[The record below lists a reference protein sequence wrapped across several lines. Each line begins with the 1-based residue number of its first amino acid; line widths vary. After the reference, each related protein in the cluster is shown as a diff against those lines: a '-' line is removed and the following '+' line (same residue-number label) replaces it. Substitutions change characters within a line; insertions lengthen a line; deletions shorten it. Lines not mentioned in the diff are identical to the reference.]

1 MRRAFTIVELM
12 LAVLILSILTII
24 STWTFHTVVRNW
36 TLSTE
41 MADNVQRTDYALAQ
55 ITSALRSAYFP
66 TSGEASD
73 ADGFQLENYN
83 ERNEPDNSDM
93 IAWTKLGPAI
103 VGRNSRFAKS
113 AHHITMYVVEPG
125 KSDVEEYEN
134 GGLVCDVIGE
144 KKFRP
149 EDFDED
155 DLENWDHF
163 VLSENVQGFN
173 CRVLDKDQPFKD
185 DQANWQDKWDTSNC
199 IPRRVQLTFWM
210 KPIDKNKEPYPIVRV
225 VEIPLWEVSQ
235 NPVKTDSAGTEDKNN
250 KDRRNGGKGTGNK
263 GGTQQGGKNGGGGTS
278 SGGGGGMEPGGGGSS
293 RGGGM
298 SGGGM
303 RGGGMQGGGMRGGG
317 MSGGGGLPPG
327 GGMIR

>member
-1 MRRAFTIVELM
+1 MKRAFTIVELM
-12 LAVLILSILTII
+12 LAVMILSILTIV
-24 STWTFHTVVRNW
+24 STWTFHTIVRNW
-36 TLSTE
+36 NLSTA

-66 TSGEASD
+66 TSGETGD
-73 ADGFQLENYN
+73 ADGFQLEDNN
-83 ERNEPDNSDM
+83 PRNEPDESDM

-103 VGRNSRFAKS
+103 VGRNSRFAKA
-113 AHHITMYVVEPG
+113 AHHISMYVVEPG
-125 KSDVEEYEN
+125 KSDVEAYAN

-185 DQANWQDKWDTSNC
+185 DQANWQDTWDTSNC

-210 KPIDKNKEPYPIVRV
+210 KPLEKDKEPYPIVRV
-225 VEIPLWEVSQ
+225 IEIPLWDISQ
-235 NPVKTDSAGTEDKNN
+235 NPIKTDSSGTKGDKRGE
-250 KDRRNGGKGTGNK
+250 K
-263 GGTQQGGKNGGGGTS
+263 KN
-278 SGGGGGMEPGGGGSS
+278 SGGGGSTPPRNDGGSSGDSGLRRGAGPGGTLPGGPRGGGVTQPGGGGMMQP
-293 RGGGM
+293 G
-298 SGGGM
+298 GGGM
-303 RGGGMQGGGMRGGG
+303 R
-317 MSGGGGLPPG
+317 
-327 GGMIR
+327 

>member
-12 LAVLILSILTII
+12 LAVLILSILTIV

-66 TSGEASD
+66 TSGEVTE
-73 ADGFQLENYN
+73 ADGFQLVDNN
-83 ERNEPDNSDM
+83 PRNEPDESDM

-103 VGRNSRFAKS
+103 VGRSSRFAKA
-113 AHHITMYVVEPG
+113 AHHVSLYVVEPG
-125 KSDVEEYEN
+125 KSEVEAYAN

-149 EDFDED
+149 DDFDED
-155 DLENWDHF
+155 DVENWDHF

-185 DQANWQDKWDTSNC
+185 DQANWQDTWDTSNC

-210 KPIDKNKEPYPIVRV
+210 KPVDDEKEPYPIVRV
-225 VEIPLWEVSQ
+225 IEIPLWDVSQ
-235 NPVKTDSAGTEDKNN
+235 NPVTATSTDVDKN
-250 KDRRNGGKGTGNK
+250 RRTTTSDGTKGGAGGKSPT
-263 GGTQQGGKNGGGGTS
+263 GGGGRSGGMS
-278 SGGGGGMEPGGGGSS
+278 SGGGRP
-293 RGGGM
+293 
-298 SGGGM
+298 
-303 RGGGMQGGGMRGGG
+303 GG
-317 MSGGGGLPPG
+317 MSGGGGRPGGMSGGGGMTGGGGPPPG
-327 GGMIR
+327 GLR

>member
-1 MRRAFTIVELM
+1 MKRGFTIVELM
-12 LAVLILSILTII
+12 LAVLILSILTIV
-24 STWTFHTVVRNW
+24 STWTFHTVVRTWN
-36 TLSTE
+36 LATE

-66 TSGEASD
+66 TSGEVTD
-73 ADGFQLENYN
+73 ADGFQLVDGN
-83 ERNEPDNSDM
+83 EQNDPDGSDW
-93 IAWTKLGPAI
+93 ISWTKLGPAI

-113 AHHITMYVVEPG
+113 AHSISMYVVEPG
-125 KSDVEEYEN
+125 KSDVEAYAN

-155 DLENWDHF
+155 DLDNWDHF

-210 KPIDKNKEPYPIVRV
+210 KPIDKEKEPYPIVRV
-225 VEIPLWEVSQ
+225 IEIPLWDVSQ
-235 NPVKTDSAGTEDKNN
+235 NPVKTDSAGTEDKERE
-250 KDRRNGGKGTGNK
+250 RRRRSGGQTGGATR
-263 GGTQQGGKNGGGGTS
+263 GGAGAGGGGAGGT
-278 SGGGGGMEPGGGGSS
+278 GGGAGGAGG
-293 RGGGM
+293 RM
-298 SGGGM
+298 PPPP
-303 RGGGMQGGGMRGGG
+303 
-317 MSGGGGLPPG
+317 PPG
-327 GGMIR
+327 GGPR

>member
-12 LAVLILSILTII
+12 LAVLILSILTIV
-24 STWTFHTVVRNW
+24 STWTFHTIVRNW
-36 TLSTE
+36 VLSTE

-66 TSGEASD
+66 TSGEVTE
-73 ADGFQLENYN
+73 ADGFQLVDNN
-83 ERNEPDNSDM
+83 PRNEPDESDM

-113 AHHITMYVVEPG
+113 AHHISMYVVEPG
-125 KSDVEEYEN
+125 KSDVEEYAN

-149 EDFDED
+149 DDFDED
-155 DLENWDHF
+155 DVENWDHF

-185 DQANWQDKWDTSNC
+185 DQANWQDAWDTSNC

-210 KPIDKNKEPYPIVRV
+210 KPLEKEKEPYPIVRV
-225 VEIPLWEVSQ
+225 IEIPLWDISQ
-235 NPVKTDSAGTEDKNN
+235 NPIKTDSSGSEDDK
-250 KDRRNGGKGTGNK
+250 RGGGKGGNK
-263 GGTQQGGKNGGGGTS
+263 GGGGAKPPAGGGGAKPPAGGGGARPPAGGGGVPP
-278 SGGGGGMEPGGGGSS
+278 SGGGAPPPGGGG
-293 RGGGM
+293 
-298 SGGGM
+298 
-303 RGGGMQGGGMRGGG
+303 
-317 MSGGGGLPPG
+317 PG
-327 GGMIR
+327 

>member
-1 MRRAFTIVELM
+1 MRKGFTIVELM
-12 LAVLILSILTII
+12 LAVFILSILTIV
-24 STWTFHTVVRNW
+24 STWTFHTIVRNW

-66 TSGEASD
+66 TSGTATVD
-73 ADGFQLENYN
+73 DGFQLEDGNS
-83 ERNEPDNSDM
+83 RNEPEESDM

-103 VGRNSRFAKS
+103 VGRTSRFAKS
-113 AHHITMYVVEPG
+113 AHHVSIYVVEPG

-155 DLENWDHF
+155 DLDNWDHF
-163 VLSENVQGFN
+163 VLCEDVQGFN
-173 CRVLDKDQPFKD
+173 CRVLDKDQPFD
-185 DQANWQDKWDTSNC
+185 NGRANWQDTWDNSNM

-210 KPIDKNKEPYPIVRV
+210 KPVDKDKDPYPIVRV
-225 VEIPLWEVSQ
+225 VEIPLWDVSQ
-235 NPVKTDSAGTEDKNN
+235 NPVKTDSSGTDG
-250 KDRRNGGKGTGNK
+250 KDRNNRRGVRAGGGA
-263 GGTQQGGKNGGGGTS
+263 QGGGRGGGTS
-278 SGGGGGMEPGGGGSS
+278 GGGA
-293 RGGGM
+293 

-303 RGGGMQGGGMRGGG
+303 RGGGPPM
-317 MSGGGGLPPG
+317 GGGGP
-327 GGMIR
+327 I

>member
-1 MRRAFTIVELM
+1 MKRAFTIVELM
-12 LAVLILSILTII
+12 LAVLILSILTIV
-24 STWTFHTVVRNW
+24 STWTFHTIVRNW
-36 TLSTE
+36 NLSTE

-66 TSGEASD
+66 TSGETSE
-73 ADGFQLENYN
+73 ADGFQLEDGNP
-83 ERNEPDNSDM
+83 RNEPDESDM

-103 VGRNSRFAKS
+103 VGRNSRFAKA
-113 AHHITMYVVEPG
+113 AHHVSMYVVEPG
-125 KSDVEEYEN
+125 KSDVEAYAN

-149 EDFDED
+149 DDFDED

-210 KPIDKNKEPYPIVRV
+210 KPIEKEKEPYPIVRV
-225 VEIPLWEVSQ
+225 IEIPLWDISQ
-235 NPVKTDSAGTEDKNN
+235 NPLKTDTAGADDK
-250 KDRRNGGKGTGNK
+250 KRPPPGGA
-263 GGTQQGGKNGGGGTS
+263 GGGRS
-278 SGGGGGMEPGGGGSS
+278 SGGAGGGANPPGGA
-293 RGGGM
+293 GGGVRPPGGA
-298 SGGGM
+298 GGGA
-303 RGGGMQGGGMRGGG
+303 RSPGGAGGGVRPPGGAGGGAM
-317 MSGGGGLPPG
+317 MPPG
-327 GGMIR
+327 GGAAR

>member
-12 LAVLILSILTII
+12 MAVFILSILTIV
-24 STWTFHTVVRNW
+24 STWTFHTLIRNW

-66 TSGEASD
+66 TSGD
-73 ADGFQLENYN
+73 VTNDDGFQLEDGNP
-83 ERNEPDNSDM
+83 RNEPDQSDM

-113 AHHITMYVVEPG
+113 AHHVSIYVVEPG
-125 KSDVEEYEN
+125 KSDVEAYAN

-149 EDFDED
+149 DDFDDD

-163 VLSENVQGFN
+163 VLSEDVQGFN
-173 CRVLDKDQPFKD
+173 CRVIDKDQPFKD
-185 DQANWQDKWDTSNC
+185 DMANWQDTWDNSNM

-210 KPIDKNKEPYPIVRV
+210 KPIDEGKEAYPIVRV
-225 VEIPLWEVSQ
+225 IEIPLWYTSQ
-235 NPVKTDSAGTEDKNN
+235 NPIKTDSSGSED
-250 KDRRNGGKGTGNK
+250 KDRRRTT
-263 GGTQQGGKNGGGGTS
+263 GGTTGGV
-278 SGGGGGMEPGGGGSS
+278 
-293 RGGGM
+293 
-298 SGGGM
+298 
-303 RGGGMQGGGMRGGG
+303 
-317 MSGGGGLPPG
+317 
-327 GGMIR
+327 

>member
-1 MRRAFTIVELM
+1 MKRAFTIVELM

-41 MADNVQRTDYALAQ
+41 MADNVQRADYALAQ

-66 TSGEASD
+66 TSGESSEE
-73 ADGFQLENYN
+73 DGFMLINGN
-83 ERNEPDNSDM
+83 ERNEPDASDT

-103 VGRNSRFAKS
+103 VGSNSRFAKA
-113 AHHITMYVVEPG
+113 AHHVTLYVVEPG

-149 EDFDED
+149 EDFEED

-173 CRVLDKDQPFKD
+173 CRVLDKDQPFD
-185 DQANWQDKWDTSNC
+185 NDQANWQDKWDTSNC

-210 KPIDKNKEPYPIVRV
+210 KPLEKNKEPYPIVRV
-225 VEIPLWEVSQ
+225 VEIPLWEMSQ
-235 NPVKTDSAGTEDKNN
+235 NPVKIDSTASDKDEKN
-250 KDRRNGGKGTGNK
+250 KKKDGRSG
-263 GGTQQGGKNGGGGTS
+263 GGTQRGGQNGGAQQGGRGGGMNPGGRGVNPGGRIGGGPGGGPGGGGP
-278 SGGGGGMEPGGGGSS
+278 GGGGG
-293 RGGGM
+293 R
-298 SGGGM
+298 
-303 RGGGMQGGGMRGGG
+303 
-317 MSGGGGLPPG
+317 
-327 GGMIR
+327 

>member
-1 MRRAFTIVELM
+1 MKRAFTIVELM
-12 LAVLILSILTII
+12 LAVLILSILTIV
-24 STWTFHTVVRNW
+24 STWTFHTIVRNW
-36 TLSTE
+36 NLSTE

-66 TSGEASD
+66 TSGETSE
-73 ADGFQLENYN
+73 ADGFQLEDGNP
-83 ERNEPDNSDM
+83 RNEPDESDM

-103 VGRNSRFAKS
+103 VGRNSRFAKA
-113 AHHITMYVVEPG
+113 AHHVSMYVVEPG
-125 KSDVEEYEN
+125 KSDVEAYAN

-149 EDFDED
+149 DDFDED

-210 KPIDKNKEPYPIVRV
+210 KPIEKEKEPYPIVRV
-225 VEIPLWEVSQ
+225 IEIPLWDISQ
-235 NPVKTDSAGTEDKNN
+235 NPLKTDTAGADDK
-250 KDRRNGGKGTGNK
+250 KRPPPGGA
-263 GGTQQGGKNGGGGTS
+263 GGGRSSGGAGGGANPPGGAGGGGRPPGGA
-278 SGGGGGMEPGGGGSS
+278 GGGARSPGGA
-293 RGGGM
+293 GGGVRPPGGA
-298 SGGGM
+298 GGGAM
-303 RGGGMQGGGMRGGG
+303 M
-317 MSGGGGLPPG
+317 PPG
-327 GGMIR
+327 GGAAR

>member
-12 LAVLILSILTII
+12 LAVLILSILTIV
-24 STWTFHTVVRNW
+24 STWTFHTIVRNW
-36 TLSTE
+36 NLSTE

-66 TSGEASD
+66 TSGEVTD
-73 ADGFQLENYN
+73 ADGFQLEDNN
-83 ERNEPDNSDM
+83 PRNEPDESDM

-113 AHHITMYVVEPG
+113 AHHISMYVVEPG
-125 KSDVEEYEN
+125 KSDVEEYAN

-149 EDFDED
+149 DDFDED

-173 CRVLDKDQPFKD
+173 CRVLDKEQPFKD
-185 DQANWQDKWDTSNC
+185 DQANWQDTWDTSNC

-210 KPIDKNKEPYPIVRV
+210 KPLEKEKEPYPIVRV
-225 VEIPLWEVSQ
+225 IEIPLWDISQ
-235 NPVKTDSAGTEDKNN
+235 NPIKTDSAGSEGDK
-250 KDRRNGGKGTGNK
+250 RGGGKGGNK
-263 GGTQQGGKNGGGGTS
+263 GGGGAKPPAGGGGS
-278 SGGGGGMEPGGGGSS
+278 KPPAGGGGVPPSGGGAPPPGGGG
-293 RGGGM
+293 
-298 SGGGM
+298 
-303 RGGGMQGGGMRGGG
+303 
-317 MSGGGGLPPG
+317 PG
-327 GGMIR
+327 

>member
-12 LAVLILSILTII
+12 LAVMILSILTII
-24 STWTFHTVVRNW
+24 STWTFHTIVRNW

-66 TSGEASD
+66 TGGEVTD
-73 ADGFQLENYN
+73 ADGFQLEDGNP
-83 ERNEPDNSDM
+83 RNEPEESDM

-103 VGRNSRFAKS
+103 VGRNSRFSKT
-113 AHHITMYVVEPG
+113 AHHISMYVVEPG
-125 KSDVEEYEN
+125 KSDVEAYAN

-149 EDFDED
+149 DDFDED
-155 DLENWDHF
+155 DLDNWDHF

-185 DQANWQDKWDTSNC
+185 SQANWRDTWDTSNC

-210 KPIDKNKEPYPIVRV
+210 KPVDKEKESYPIVRV
-225 VEIPLWEVSQ
+225 IEIPLWDISQ
-235 NPVKTDSAGTEDKNN
+235 NPVKTDSSGSEDK
-250 KDRRNGGKGTGNK
+250 KREAVRRGL
-263 GGTQQGGKNGGGGTS
+263 
-278 SGGGGGMEPGGGGSS
+278 GGGGGPPAGGGGPPA
-293 RGGGM
+293 
-298 SGGGM
+298 
-303 RGGGMQGGGMRGGG
+303 
-317 MSGGGGLPPG
+317 GGGG
-327 GGMIR
+327 